1 MKKRYF
7 SYQRKGEVSQILKNE
22 EKLLTVNEYAAENH
36 VSRQSVNSKINR
48 HKDELKGHI
57 FIINGGKM
65 IDGFAQDFLKP
76 TKDNALLI
84 SKKAELEKSLENEKN
99 VSKQNKSLANSQ
111 GNKVK
116 VMTVELETKNKL
128 IAEYEDR
135 IKKMEQSIS
144 EKDAIIAEK
153 DKRIVEL
160 TDKAT
165 SYDDFA
171 ERLNKLF
178 AVFEDNANIGIVQKV
193 ATSLFGKK

>member
-1 MKKRYF
+1 MSETEK
-7 SYQRKGEVSQILKNE
+7 
-22 EKLLTVNEYAAENH
+22 KLLTVNEYAVENH

-48 HKDELKGHI
+48 HKDELNGHV
-57 FIINGGKM
+57 FIINGRKM
-65 IDGFAQDFLKP
+65 LDGFAQDFLKP

-84 SKKAELEKSLENEKN
+84 SKNAELEKSLENEKN

-135 IKKMEQSIS
+135 IKKLEQSIS

-178 AVFEDNANIGIVQKV
+178 AVFEDNVNIGIVQKV
-193 ATSLFGKK
+193 ATSLFGRK

>member
-1 MKKRYF
+1 M
-7 SYQRKGEVSQILKNE
+7 SETE

-36 VSRQSVNSKINR
+36 VSRQSVNSKMNR
-48 HKDELKGHI
+48 HRDELKGHV
-57 FIINGGKM
+57 FIINGRKM

-84 SKKAELEKSLENEKN
+84 SKNAELEKSLENEKN

-144 EKDAIIAEK
+144 EKDAIIVEK
-153 DKRIVEL
+153 DNRIAEL
-160 TDKAT
+160 TDKAI
-165 SYDDFA
+165 SYGDFA
-171 ERLNKLF
+171 EGLNMLF

-193 ATSLFGKK
+193 ATSLFGRK

>member
-1 MKKRYF
+1 M
-7 SYQRKGEVSQILKNE
+7 VKNE
-22 EKLLTVNEYAAENH
+22 EKLLTVKEYAVENH

-48 HKDELKGHI
+48 HKDKLKGHV
-57 FIINGGKM
+57 FIINGRKM
-65 IDGFAQDFLKP
+65 LDGFAQDFLKP

-84 SKKAELEKSLENEKN
+84 NKNAELEKSLENEKN

-165 SYDDFA
+165 SYGDFA
-171 ERLNKLF
+171 ERLNMLF

-193 ATSLFGKK
+193 ATSLFGRK

>member
-1 MKKRYF
+1 MF
-7 SYQRKGEVSQILKNE
+7 ESE

-48 HKDELKGHI
+48 HKDELKGHV
-57 FIINGGKM
+57 FIINGRKM

-84 SKKAELEKSLENEKN
+84 SKNAELEKSLENEKILCM
-99 VSKQNKSLANSQ
+99 QNKSLANSQ

-128 IAEYEDR
+128 ITEYEDR
-135 IKKMEQSIS
+135 IKKLEKSIS

-153 DKRIVEL
+153 DNRIAEL
-160 TDKAT
+160 TDKAAAFEN
-165 SYDDFA
+165 FA
-171 ERLNKLF
+171 EQLN
-178 AVFEDNANIGIVQKV
+178 A
-193 ATSLFGKK
+193 LFGVLEETANTSVGKKIGNLLTGKK

>member
-1 MKKRYF
+1 M
-7 SYQRKGEVSQILKNE
+7 SETE
-22 EKLLTVNEYAAENH
+22 EKLLTVKEYAAENH
-36 VSRQSVNSKINR
+36 VSRQSVSSKINR
-48 HKDELKGHI
+48 HKDELKGHV
-57 FIINGGKM
+57 FIINGRKVL
-65 IDGFAQDFLKP
+65 DGFAQDFLKP

-84 SKKAELEKSLENEKN
+84 SKNAELEKSLENEKN

-135 IKKMEQSIS
+135 IKKLEQSIS
-144 EKDAIIAEK
+144 EKDAIITEK
-153 DKRIVEL
+153 DKRTAEL
-160 TDKAT
+160 TDKA
-165 SYDDFA
+165 SAFENFA
-171 ERLNKLF
+171 ERVNMLF

>member
-1 MKKRYF
+1 M
-7 SYQRKGEVSQILKNE
+7 SETE

-48 HKDELKGHI
+48 HKDELKGHV
-57 FIINGGKM
+57 FIINGRKM
-65 IDGFAQDFLKP
+65 LDGFAQDFLKP

-84 SKKAELEKSLENEKN
+84 SKNAELEKSLENEKN

-153 DKRIVEL
+153 DKRIAEL

-165 SYDDFA
+165 SYGDFA
-171 ERLNKLF
+171 ERLNMLF

-193 ATSLFGKK
+193 ATSLFGRK

>member
-1 MKKRYF
+1 M
-7 SYQRKGEVSQILKNE
+7 SETE
-22 EKLLTVNEYAAENH
+22 EKLLTVKEYAAENH

-48 HKDELKGHI
+48 HKDELKGHV
-57 FIINGGKM
+57 FIINGRKM
-65 IDGFAQDFLKP
+65 LDGFAQDFLKP

-84 SKKAELEKSLENEKN
+84 SKNAELEKSLENEKN

-135 IKKMEQSIS
+135 IKKLEQSIS

-153 DKRIVEL
+153 DNRIAEL
-160 TDKAT
+160 TDKAAAFEK
-165 SYDDFA
+165 FA
-171 ERLNKLF
+171 ERLNMLF